1 MSTPE
6 FPTLDR
12 GWDSPAEFR
21 LHEERIPGGRML
33 AVTGEFDIATVPELR
48 ERLDA
53 AVDAG
58 ARRLVLDLS
67 DISFM
72 DSVAMAAIL
81 HTRTRMGEQ
90 GRIDVVVPESSY
102 TRLVFEIA
110 GLPRCLNLHESRA
123 AAGVSWGSGVA
134 VAGAVGV
141 CGSRLCVHSARVG
154 SRGDGKRR

>member
-21 LHEERIPGGRML
+21 LTEERLAPGGRLL
-33 AVTGEFDIATVPELR
+33 AASGELDIATVPELR

-58 ARRLVLDLS
+58 IKRLVLDLS

-81 HTRTRMGEQ
+81 HTRTRLGES
-90 GRIDVVVPESSY
+90 GRINVVVPESSY

-110 GLPRCLNLHESRA
+110 GLPRCLDVFESRA
-123 AAGVSWGSGVA
+123 DA
-134 VAGAVGV
+134 VAA
-141 CGSRLCVHSARVG
+141 
-154 SRGDGKRR
+154 

>member
-21 LHEERIPGGRML
+21 LTEERVRPDGRLL
-33 AVTGEFDIATVPELR
+33 AVRGELDIATVPELR

-58 ARRLVLDLS
+58 VKRLVLDLS
-67 DISFM
+67 EVAFM
-72 DSVAMAAIL
+72 DSIAMAAIL
-81 HTRTRMGEQ
+81 HTRTRLGDS
-90 GRIDVVVPESSY
+90 GRILVVVPESSY

-110 GLPRCLNLHESRA
+110 GLPRCLELFESRA
-123 AAGVSWGSGVA
+123 EA
-134 VAGAVGV
+134 VAA
-141 CGSRLCVHSARVG
+141 
-154 SRGDGKRR
+154 

>member
-21 LHEERIPGGRML
+21 LTEERLAPGGRLL
-33 AVTGEFDIATVPELR
+33 AVCGELDIATVPELR

-58 ARRLVLDLS
+58 VKRLVLDLS

-81 HTRTRMGEQ
+81 HTRTRMGER
-90 GRIDVVVPESSY
+90 GRVHVVVPESSY

-110 GLPRCLNLHESRA
+110 GLPRCLELYESREA
-123 AAGVSWGSGVA
+123 AIAA
-134 VAGAVGV
+134 
-141 CGSRLCVHSARVG
+141 
-154 SRGDGKRR
+154 

>member
-6 FPTLDR
+6 FPILDR

-21 LHEERIPGGRML
+21 LHEERLAPGGRLL
-33 AVTGEFDIATVPELR
+33 AVRGELDIATVPELR

-58 ARRLVLDLS
+58 VKRLVLDLS

-72 DSVAMAAIL
+72 DSIAMAAIL
-81 HTRTRMGEQ
+81 HTRTRLGES
-90 GRIDVVVPESSY
+90 GRIAVVVPESSY

-110 GLPRCLNLHESRA
+110 GLPRCLELYESRA
-123 AAGVSWGSGVA
+123 EA
-134 VAGAVGV
+134 VAG
-141 CGSRLCVHSARVG
+141 
-154 SRGDGKRR
+154 